1 MPRGPA
7 AAYAAG
13 TFDEAR
19 LHMVEAKLEEAARYE
34 EACLRRQ
41 RAAQAAQKA
50 QQDGKLGELGAAVAE
65 AGAQ

>member
-1 MPRGPA
+1 MAHGAAMPRGPA

-34 EACLRRQ
+34 EACLRSQ
-41 RAAQAAQKA
+41 RAAHSQAAS
-50 QQDGKLGELGAAVAE
+50 GPVEPLSRPGIC
-65 AGAQ
+65 